1 MQSSLGENSKKI
13 EKTDFILKIIKFS
26 IPSWIG
32 FIINIVSVV
41 IVTRYFLPDA
51 YGLINTFNASST
63 LIMGLVC
70 LGLDS
75 GFIRYFF
82 EPPDRFD
89 RNRLF
94 LISVLIPLLLL
105 LVLSAVLLAIAST
118 RLSIFI
124 FGMDN
129 FFLMILLFG
138 NVISLLFIR
147 FVTIYYRM
155 EGNIFLYAIL
165 SIAMQLA
172 LKGSLVFAAL
182 VKPDYEF
189 AILSSV
195 IAMISMVAVFLFFA
209 GRTLFPSRKTYSI
222 AEIQSLKQ
230 LFIYS
235 LYTWPVPILLYF
247 NTLATLII
255 IRVKLGTEAV
265 GIFASVS
272 VFVGVIAVLQ
282 AGFSTFWSGYMFENY
297 KTQVLRITRMHDYI
311 SFFIIVLMACFVLLR
326 DVMFL
331 LLGAKYQVSKPF
343 FALLLLYPL
352 LLILSET
359 TCYGISI
366 AKKTELLLIVT
377 FSSVLLNLG
386 SIWMLIPYWGL
397 LGACFGS
404 AVAGFVFFAVQSYYG
419 QKYYRSIEHAGRTA
433 FTVFSVV
440 VLAVG
445 NLIFSNSFWGLIAL
459 SMTGLLFAGL
469 VYRKEIF
476 HLVNFSKNIASEA
489 I

>member
-1 MQSSLGENSKKI
+1 MQSSSVENSKNV

-32 FIINIVSVV
+32 FIINVVSVV
-41 IVTRYFLPDA
+41 IITRYFLPDA

-82 EPPDRFD
+82 EPPDGFD

-94 LISVLIPLLLL
+94 LISILISLLIL
-105 LVLSAVLLAIAST
+105 LVLSAALLAVAST
-118 RLSIFI
+118 RLSTFI

-138 NVISLLFIR
+138 NVISLLVIR

-155 EGNIFLYAIL
+155 EGNTFLYAIL

-172 LKGSLVFAAL
+172 LKGSLVFAAI

-195 IAMISMVAVFLFFA
+195 IAMISMVVAFLFFT

-222 AEIQSLKQ
+222 AKIQSLKQ
-230 LFIYS
+230 FFIYS

-247 NTLATLII
+247 NILATLII
-255 IRVKLGTEAV
+255 IRVKLGNEAV
-265 GIFASVS
+265 GIFASVG

-311 SFFIIVLMACFVLLR
+311 SFFIIVLMACFVLFR

-377 FSSVLLNLG
+377 FSSILLNLG
-386 SIWMLIPYWGL
+386 ITWMLIPSWGL

-419 QKYYRSIEHAGRTA
+419 QKYYRSIEHAGRTV
-433 FTVFSVV
+433 FTVFSIV

-445 NLIFSNSFWGLIAL
+445 NLLFNNSFWGLTAL
-459 SMTGLLFAGL
+459 SMTCFLFAGL

-476 HLVNFSKNIASEA
+476 QIVNFSKNIISDA

>member
-1 MQSSLGENSKKI
+1 MQSRPVENSNNV
-13 EKTDFILKIIKFS
+13 EKTGFILKIIKFS

-41 IVTRYFLPDA
+41 IITRYFLPDA
-51 YGLINTFNASST
+51 YGLINTFNVSST
-63 LIMGLVC
+63 FIMGLVC

-82 EPPDRFD
+82 EPPDGFD
-89 RNRLF
+89 RNRLI
-94 LISVLIPLLLL
+94 LISILIPVLIL
-105 LVLSAVLLAIAST
+105 LVLSAALLTVAST

-129 FFLMILLFG
+129 SFLLVLLFG
-138 NVISLLFIR
+138 NVISLLVIR

-155 EGNIFLYAIL
+155 EGNTFLYAIF

-172 LKGSLVFAAL
+172 LKGALVFAAL

-195 IAMISMVAVFLFFA
+195 IAMISIVVVFLLFA
-209 GRTLFPSRKTYSI
+209 GRRILPTRKTYSI
-222 AEIQSLKQ
+222 VEIRSLKQ

-255 IRVKLGTEAV
+255 IRVYLDNAAV
-265 GIFASVS
+265 GIFSSVS
-272 VFVGVIAVLQ
+272 VFVGVIGVLQ
-282 AGFSTFWSGYMFENY
+282 GGFSTFWSGYMFEHY
-297 KTQVLRITRMHDYI
+297 KTQVFRITRMHDYI
-311 SFFIIVLMACFVLLR
+311 SFFVIVLMACFVLFR

-331 LLGAKYQVSKPF
+331 LLGAKYQASKPF

-352 LLILSET
+352 LLLLSET

-366 AKKTELLLIVT
+366 AKKTSLLLIVT
-377 FSSVLLNLG
+377 FSSVLLNIG
-386 SIWMLIPYWGL
+386 TIWLLIPSYGL

-404 AVAGFVFFAVQSYYG
+404 AVAGFVFFGAQSYYG
-419 QKYYRSIEHAGRTA
+419 QKYYKSIEHCGRTF
-433 FTVFSVV
+433 FTVLSIV

-445 NLIFSNSFWGLIAL
+445 NLLLNNSFWGLIAL
-459 SMTGLLFAGL
+459 SMTGLLLAGF
-469 VYRKEIF
+469 VYRNEILQIISF
-476 HLVNFSKNIASEA
+476 VKDITLDA

>member
-1 MQSSLGENSKKI
+1 MQASPVENSENI

-32 FIINIVSVV
+32 FIINIVSVA
-41 IVTRYFLPDA
+41 IITRYFLPDA

-82 EPPDRFD
+82 EPPDGFN

-94 LISVLIPLLLL
+94 LISILIPLLIL
-105 LVLSAVLLAIAST
+105 LVLSAVSLTVAST

-138 NVISLLFIR
+138 NVISLLVIR

-155 EGNIFLYAIL
+155 EGNTFLYAIL

-182 VKPDYEF
+182 IKPDYEF

-195 IAMISMVAVFLFFA
+195 IAMISMVVAFLFFT

-222 AEIQSLKQ
+222 VEIKSLTQ

-255 IRVKLGTEAV
+255 IRVKLGNEAV

-272 VFVGVIAVLQ
+272 VFIGVIAVLQ

-311 SFFIIVLMACFVLLR
+311 SFFIIVLMACFVLFR
-326 DVMFL
+326 DAMFL

-352 LLILSET
+352 LLLLSET

-366 AKKTELLLIVT
+366 AKKTNLLLIVT

-386 SIWMLIPYWGL
+386 TIWLLIPSWGL

-404 AVAGFVFFAVQSYYG
+404 AVAGFVFFAAQSYYG
-419 QKYYRSIEHAGRTA
+419 QKYYRSIEHAGRTV
-433 FTVFSVV
+433 FTVFSIV
-440 VLAVG
+440 VLAAG
-445 NLIFSNSFWGLIAL
+445 NLVFNNSFWGLTAL
-459 SMTGLLFAGL
+459 SMTSILFAGL
-469 VYRKEIF
+469 VYRKEITQIIS
-476 HLVNFSKNIASEA
+476 FSKDSISGT